1 MKIIKSLVVIVS
13 FAFLVSCGNKS
24 GGSAEAS
31 VDGIVGKQFDNQFH
45 SQGLYFINDK
55 QCLSIWT
62 PKDANSRSSL
72 ATYELK
78 GNSIVMNTTSGSK
91 INYTIYNNEIL
102 IESEVDADGIK
113 KESGT
118 NYFLV
123 KE

>member
-1 MKIIKSLVVIVS
+1 MKIIKSLVVIAS
-13 FAFLVSCGNKS
+13 FALLISCGNKS

-55 QCLSIWT
+55 QCLTIWT

-72 ATYELK
+72 VTYELK
-78 GNSIVMNTTSGSK
+78 GNNIMVHATDGSK
-91 INYTIYNNEIL
+91 VNFTIYNNEII
-102 IESEVDADGIK
+102 IESEADADGIK

-118 NYFLV
+118 NFFLV

>member
-1 MKIIKSLVVIVS
+1 MKIIKSLVVIAS
-13 FAFLVSCGNKS
+13 FALLISCGNKS

-78 GNSIVMNTTSGSK
+78 GNTIVMNTTSGSK
-91 INYTIYNNEIL
+91 INFTIYNNEIL